1 MLRRLGTIPYCL
13 QNGVAATENTS
24 LPVHADIYT
33 TLAARSSRPIN
44 FARVCACRIVICPDY
59 PLDAKCI
66 RKPSDSRSPPLPY
79 SKMML
84 HRFRYRLVLS
94 FGSSFPTTDVFTFR
108 VPRQ

>member
-13 QNGVAATENTS
+13 QDGVAATENTS

-79 SKMML
+79 SKMRIDVAPL
-84 HRFRYRLVLS
+84 PLPLGFVIRVFLS
-94 FGSSFPTTDVFTFR
+94 NH
-108 VPRQ
+108 